1 LKNNRSGDPL
11 KELIDSDPHLKSL
24 FENITSIPGV
34 GIVTAAKCIVIAD
47 ERPAAAV

>member
-24 FENITSIPGV
+24 FENIT
-34 GIVTAAKCIVIAD
+34 A
-47 ERPAAAV
+47 PAARLNSRGWYCHCG